1 MTVGE
6 NIVLGAESGSS
17 VALDLQASTRTI
29 RRLSRTQAGGGSR
42 FVEQLSVGQQ
52 QRVELLKA
60 LSRRAAAHSRRTD
73 GGVDSAGSGRV
84 LGVRGHARSGQDDRH
99 HHPQVVRE
107 VLAISDEVTVMRDG
121 RVVGRRKTATTN
133 ATELARLMVGRDVL
147 LHVSKPV
154 ATPGAALARGA

>member
-1 MTVGE
+1 M
-6 NIVLGAESGSS
+6 
-17 VALDLQASTRTI
+17 DPD
-29 RRLSRTQAGGGSR
+29 SR
-42 FVEQLSVGQQ
+42 VEQLSVGQQ

-60 LSRRAAAHSRRTD
+60 LYRDARLLILDEPTAVLTPQEVAEFF
-73 GGVDSAGSGRV
+73 GV
-84 LGVRGHARSGQDDRH
+84 LRGMRDQGKTIVIITHKLS
-99 HHPQVVRE
+99 E

-154 ATPGAALARGA
+154 ATPGAALLAVRDGNHRAGRDAKGREGVVHRARLRDRRNRGGGG